1 MAGAMRFSF
10 DAYVTEALWDSGRAA
25 FALGDGQVRWEG
37 GAVAAAHDGAILCA
51 ALHPSGVGIV
61 TGGDDGRLIWSR
73 AAPGEAPVAEI
84 LAEIPGRWIDALA
97 VSPVSGLIAFATGR
111 DVYVRDASAPAFERR
126 FTHEKSVAGLAFDAK
141 GRRLAAATYGGAAL
155 WYARIAEQKP
165 VMMRWA
171 GSHVGVAFSP
181 DGKFLISAM
190 QEGALHGWRLEGA
203 ADMRMG
209 GYPSKIHSLTF
220 VEKGLWL
227 ATSGANGVVLWPFS
241 GANGPMGKQA
251 AEIGFDQSALV
262 ARVAGE
268 SEGTGVAAGLSDGR
282 VWAADLSTQKTTQIK
297 TDPGPPITALAIDNG
312 RVAWGDEAGG
322 AGVEGIG

>member
-1 MAGAMRFSF
+1 MRFCF
-10 DAYVTEALWDSGRAA
+10 DAYVTETLWDAGRAA
-25 FALGDGQVRWEG
+25 FALGDGQVRWESG
-37 GAVAAAHDGAILCA
+37 EAAASHDGAILCA
-51 ALHPSGVGIV
+51 ALHPSGDGIV
-61 TGGDDGRLIWSR
+61 TGGDDGRLVWSR
-73 AAPGEAPVAEI
+73 LAPGAAPVIET

-97 VSPVSGLIAFATGR
+97 VSPTSGLIAFATGR
-111 DVYVRDASAPAFERR
+111 DVHIRDAGAPAFERR
-126 FTHEKSVAGLAFDAK
+126 FAHEKSVAGLAFDPK

-181 DGKFLISAM
+181 DGKFLVSAM

-209 GYPSKIHSLTF
+209 GYPSKIRSLAF
-220 VEKGLWL
+220 VESGLWL
-227 ATSGANGVVLWPFS
+227 ATSGANGVVLWPFT
-241 GANGPMGKQA
+241 GANGPMDKQA

-262 ARVAGE
+262 ARVAAE
-268 SEGTGVAAGLSDGR
+268 PEGTCVAAGLGDGR
-282 VWAADLSTQKTTQIK
+282 VWTADLATRKITQIK
-297 TDPGPPITALAIDNG
+297 VDPGAPITAVAMDDG

-322 AGVEGIG
+322 AGVEAIS